1 MVPGRRWGLW
11 RLARAVLP
19 LAVLTACPQLLKD
32 DFYAMSGD
40 DPSSGGDPVLR
51 ASLDAGGP
59 DGPGG
64 PGAAPKKPPPPPPP
78 RPPDASKGLDA
89 GLPDTPP
96 LSPVQ
101 VALQAALRHRYRFD
115 SDARDSV
122 GGFDGVAV
130 GGATFSGGAAV
141 LSGAGTGPY
150 IDLPNGLLSGLHNAS
165 FEVWVIW
172 DVPDPTKTTASWQ
185 RIYDLGRNPSTVED
199 QQCQLDADATALYLT
214 PRISGSSPSTLQLK
228 CETCGETRVD
238 APSLPVGVQVQLVA
252 VVDDDANLL
261 SLYRDGVLLGS
272 PQAYPGSISQ
282 ITNCTGR
289 PAPCDWNNWLGRS
302 QHIED
307 PPFQGRILDFRIYDA
322 ALSAT
327 QVQASFADGPD
338 SDW

>member
-1 MVPGRRWGLW
+1 MVPGSRSTLW

-32 DFYAMSGD
+32 DFYAKNAD
-40 DPSSGGDPVLR
+40 DPSSGEDPVLH
-51 ASLDAGGP
+51 ASIDAGSGVK
-59 DGPGG
+59 GV
-64 PGAAPKKPPPPPPP
+64 APKKPPPPPPHAGDGP
-78 RPPDASKGLDA
+78 DA
-89 GLPDTPP
+89 GLADPALPDVPP

-101 VALQAALRHRYRFD
+101 VALHAALAHRYRLD
-115 SDARDSV
+115 SDALDSV
-122 GGFDGVAV
+122 GVADGVSA
-130 GGATFSGGAAV
+130 GATFSGGAAV
-141 LSGAGTGPY
+141 LSGAGQY

-172 DVPDPTKTTASWQ
+172 DVPDPTVSTASWQ

-214 PRISGSSPSTLQLK
+214 PRTGGSTPSILQLK
-228 CETCGETRVD
+228 CETCGETRVE

-261 SLYRDGVLLGS
+261 SLYRDGGFVAS
-272 PQAYPGSISQ
+272 QPYPGSISQ
-282 ITNCTGR
+282 ITTCTGR

-307 PPFQGRILDFRIYDA
+307 PPFQGRILDFRIYSA
-322 ALSAT
+322 ALDRA
-327 QVQASFADGPD
+327 QVQASFSAGPD
-338 SDW
+338 ADW